1 MPSPSALLV
10 AVATALV
17 VATAGG
23 AALAAPA
30 GPGSP
35 AAAPA
40 GPSAPAA
47 VAPAAVAPPA
57 VPPAPAVPPSPK
69 LLAAEQRAT
78 ALRMAVDALTLQ
90 AEQATEAL
98 NRANE
103 QLAQADADHAAAA
116 LALRQAQLAALSA
129 AAERDDRVRDIYKDG
144 GSAGLYAS
152 MLAGT
157 DVADLLRRSHLLR
170 DVLANDQAVS
180 DTARAAMLAA
190 TAAEARVA
198 AVEARQAQARADA
211 AREKDRVIGLL
222 ADQERLLA
230 STDSAV
236 LAMAEEEWAAAQLA
250 SQRRFAAALAD
261 AAGPAAAAT
270 APLVNGSPYAAAA
283 VTAGLAEMTKPYVW
297 GASGPDAFDCSGL
310 TSYAYGRAGLR
321 LPRTAA
327 EQWASGQ
334 PVTLRQLSVGDLLF
348 WASSSTDAAT
358 IHHVAMYLGG
368 AMMLAAPHTGD
379 VVRIQPVY
387 MDGFFGAV
395 RPGVLAR

>member
-1 MPSPSALLV
+1 LPSPSALLV

-17 VATAGG
+17 VATTGG

>member
-17 VATAGG
+17 VATTGG

-40 GPSAPAA
+40 GRSAPAA
-47 VAPAAVAPPA
+47 AAPPA
-57 VPPAPAVPPSPK
+57 VPPAPAVAPSPE

-129 AAERDDRVRDIYKDG
+129 AAERNDRVRDIYKDG

-180 DTARAAMLAA
+180 DTARAAMLVA

-222 ADQERLLA
+222 ADQQRLLA

-236 LAMAEEEWAAAQLA
+236 LATAEQERAAAQLA

-348 WASSSTDAAT
+348 WASSSTDPAT

-379 VVRIQPVY
+379 VIRIQPVY